1 MFLHVD
7 MDAFFASIEEIAN
20 PKLCGL
26 PVIVGGLGARG
37 VVSTA
42 NYVARRYG
50 VHSAMPIMQA
60 HRLCPYGIYLPVNMA
75 LYRKYSLAVREIILQ
90 NTPFMEQASIDEF
103 YLQYAPR
110 FSSRSVLELG
120 WNLKHQIKKDLG
132 LSSTIGI
139 APSRTLA
146 KMVSN
151 EIKPAGVRLLT
162 ADQVQSFLESKQ
174 LSEIPGVGQKTFANF
189 LRYGIRTVADFW
201 ATPPDISLGI
211 LGKARFEDLAEKL
224 SGGGLQ
230 EINKSPENVSYSSE
244 TTFARDLHAVH
255 DKAELGEIFTRLSQQ
270 VAADLQRKGYVA
282 RTFGIKL
289 RYTDFR
295 IATRD
300 QTVDHYTAD
309 AAEIRRH
316 AGQCLKRVDLTRHF
330 RLLGVRAS
338 NLLPLAEWEADPTTG
353 LPQDDGMT
361 LSLF

>member
-7 MDAFFASIEEIAN
+7 MDAFFASVEEIAN

-201 ATPPDISLGI
+201 ATPPDVSLGI

-244 TTFARDLHAVH
+244 TTFARDLDRFDKQLVVALFQQSEKLYQKAVSEELFPKTLTVKVRNQEFETRTKSQSFK
-255 DKAELGEIFTRLSQQ
+255 DPFLTFVELEKAAQVILLQALPGIARVRLLGLRISSLVPLGEI
-270 VAADLQRKGYVA
+270 
-282 RTFGIKL
+282 
-289 RYTDFR
+289 
-295 IATRD
+295 
-300 QTVDHYTAD
+300 
-309 AAEIRRH
+309 
-316 AGQCLKRVDLTRHF
+316 RVQ
-330 RLLGVRAS
+330 G
-338 NLLPLAEWEADPTTG
+338 
-353 LPQDDGMT
+353 
-361 LSLF
+361 SLELFN

>member
-7 MDAFFASIEEIAN
+7 MDAFFASVEEIAN

-201 ATPPDISLGI
+201 ATPRDVSLGI

-244 TTFARDLHAVH
+244 TTFARDLDRFDEQLVMALFQQSEKLYQKAVSEKLFPKTLTVKVRNQEFETRTKSQSFK
-255 DKAELGEIFTRLSQQ
+255 DPFLTFVELEKAAQVILLQALPGIARVRLLGLRISSLVPLGEI
-270 VAADLQRKGYVA
+270 
-282 RTFGIKL
+282 
-289 RYTDFR
+289 
-295 IATRD
+295 
-300 QTVDHYTAD
+300 
-309 AAEIRRH
+309 
-316 AGQCLKRVDLTRHF
+316 RVQ
-330 RLLGVRAS
+330 G
-338 NLLPLAEWEADPTTG
+338 
-353 LPQDDGMT
+353 
-361 LSLF
+361 SLELFN

>member
-7 MDAFFASIEEIAN
+7 MDAFFASVEEIAN

-120 WNLKHQIKKDLG
+120 WNLKRQIKKDLG

-201 ATPPDISLGI
+201 ATPPDVSLGI

-230 EINKSPENVSYSSE
+230 EINKSPENISYSSE
-244 TTFARDLHAVH
+244 TTFARDLDRFDEQLVVALFQQSEKLYQKAVSEKLFPKTLTVKVRNQEFETRTKSQSFK
-255 DKAELGEIFTRLSQQ
+255 DPFLTFVELEKAAQVILLQALPGIARVRLLGLKISSLVPLGEI
-270 VAADLQRKGYVA
+270 
-282 RTFGIKL
+282 
-289 RYTDFR
+289 
-295 IATRD
+295 
-300 QTVDHYTAD
+300 
-309 AAEIRRH
+309 
-316 AGQCLKRVDLTRHF
+316 RVQ
-330 RLLGVRAS
+330 G
-338 NLLPLAEWEADPTTG
+338 
-353 LPQDDGMT
+353 
-361 LSLF
+361 SLELFN